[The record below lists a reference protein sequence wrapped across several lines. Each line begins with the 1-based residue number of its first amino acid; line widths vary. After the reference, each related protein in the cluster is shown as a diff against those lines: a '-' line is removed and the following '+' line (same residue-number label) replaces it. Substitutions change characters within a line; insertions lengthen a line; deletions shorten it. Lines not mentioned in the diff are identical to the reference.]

1 MDLLTVITW
10 LLIVL
15 LMLMLWRNGRLS
27 ARLDGLAEMMK
38 HQAQDFKEALER
50 QADDFQ
56 KQLISTRRLSIAEIA
71 KMRNEWVDVR
81 QRWTNTANQFLI
93 AKEWIRMLVAE
104 LRRNNLAVPIPP
116 NVEELPIDRRPD
128 ESVHFPELDESRE
141 YRLDD
146 LIAEVAKENERE
158 DRGPLNE

>member
-15 LMLMLWRNGRLS
+15 LMVMLWRNGRLS
-27 ARLDGLAEMMK
+27 ARLDGLAAMMK
-38 HQAQDFKEALER
+38 HQAEDFNQALER
-50 QADDFQ
+50 QASDFQ
-56 KQLISTRRLSIAEIA
+56 EKLISTRRLSIAEIA
-71 KMRNEWVDVR
+71 KMRNEWIDVR

-93 AKEWIRMLVAE
+93 AKEWIRMLVSE
-104 LRRNNLAVPIPP
+104 LRRHNLAVPVPP

-146 LIAEVAKENERE
+146 LIAEVRNENILD

>member
-1 MDLLTVITW
+1 V
-10 LLIVL
+10 
-15 LMLMLWRNGRLS
+15 MLWRNGRLS
-27 ARLDGLAEMMK
+27 ARLDGLAAMMK
-38 HQAQDFKEALER
+38 HQAEDFNQALER
-50 QADDFQ
+50 QASDFQ
-56 KQLISTRRLSIAEIA
+56 EKLISTRRLSIAEIA
-71 KMRNEWVDVR
+71 KMRNEWIDVR

-93 AKEWIRMLVAE
+93 AKEWIRMLVSE
-104 LRRNNLAVPIPP
+104 LRRHNLAVPVPP

-146 LIAEVAKENERE
+146 LIAEVRSENILD